1 MLAECCHLTVV
12 ISSTTKVDAIENIRN
27 VELIDVNDNAPEF
40 QQANYSASVSEV
52 GYGKC
57 WYFFPG
63 ILLNYFLGRF

>member
-12 ISSTTKVDAIENIRN
+12 ISSTAKTDEVENGRN

-40 QQANYSASVSEV
+40 QQTNYSASVSEV

-57 WYFFPG
+57 
-63 ILLNYFLGRF
+63 